1 MIEKEETIRFFEK
14 TQALL
19 NGHFQLSSGLHSAQ
33 YFQCALI
40 LQHPAYAEQMGRAIA
55 DLFRGQGVTCVVGP
69 ALGGIIIGWE
79 VARAL
84 GVKGIFAERVNGE
97 MKLRRGFSVSP
108 ADKILVVEDVITTGG
123 SAQEVV
129 ELLKGSANVV
139 GVSSIVDRSAAPPAF
154 SVPYKSL
161 LKMEIKTYEPAAC
174 PLCKEG
180 RPIDKPGTKANTQ
193 MGNKS

>member
-1 MIEKEETIRFFEK
+1 MIDREETLRLFEK

-19 NGHFQLSSGLHSAQ
+19 NGHFQLASGLHSGQ

-40 LQHPAYAEQMGRAIA
+40 LQHPAYAEKLGRAIA
-55 DLFRGQGVTCVVGP
+55 EMFRGQEITCVIGP
-69 ALGGIIIGWE
+69 ALGCIVIGWE

-84 GVKGIFAERVNGE
+84 GVKGLYSERVNGE
-97 MKLRRGFSVSP
+97 MKLRRGFSVNP

-129 ELLKGSANVV
+129 ALLQGSATVV
-139 GVSSIVDRSAAPPAF
+139 GVASIVDRSATTPSF
-154 SVPYKSL
+154 GVPYKSL
-161 LKMEIKTYEPAAC
+161 LKMDIKTYEQAAC

-180 RPIDKPGTKANTQ
+180 RPIDKPGTKANVQAAT
-193 MGNKS
+193 

>member
-1 MIEKEETIRFFEK
+1 MIEREEILRLFEK

-19 NGHFQLSSGLHSAQ
+19 NGHFQLSSGLHSNQ

-40 LQHPAYAEQMGRAIA
+40 LQHPAYAEKMGRAVA
-55 DLFRGQGVTCVVGP
+55 ELFRGQEITCVIGP

-97 MKLRRGFSVSP
+97 MKLRRGFAVNP
-108 ADKILVVEDVITTGG
+108 ADKILVVEDVVTTGG

-129 ELLKGSANVV
+129 NLLKGSTSVL
-139 GVSSIVDRSAAPPAF
+139 GVASIVDRSSTPPAF
-154 SVPYKSL
+154 GAPYKSL

-193 MGNKS
+193 PV

>member
-1 MIEKEETIRFFEK
+1 MIDREEMLRLFEK

-19 NGHFQLSSGLHSAQ
+19 NGHFQLSSGLHSNQ

-40 LQHPAYAEQMGRAIA
+40 LQHPACAEKMGKAIA
-55 DLFRGQGVTCVVGP
+55 ELFRGQEITCVIGP
-69 ALGGIIIGWE
+69 ALGGMIIGWE
-79 VARAL
+79 TARAL
-84 GVKGIFAERVNGE
+84 GVRGLFAERVSGE

-129 ELLKGSANVV
+129 NLLKNSALVA
-139 GVSSIVDRSAAPPAF
+139 GVSSIVDRSSVPISF
-154 SVPYKSL
+154 GVPYKSL

-180 RPIDKPGTKANTQ
+180 RPIDKPGTKANVQPAT
-193 MGNKS
+193 

>member
-1 MIEKEETIRFFEK
+1 MIDREETLRLFEK

-19 NGHFQLSSGLHSAQ
+19 NGHFQLASGLHSAQ

-40 LQHPAYAEQMGRAIA
+40 LQYPAYAEKLGRAIA
-55 DLFRGQGVTCVVGP
+55 EMFKGQKITCVVGP
-69 ALGGIIIGWE
+69 AIGGIIIGWE

-97 MKLRRGFSVSP
+97 MKLRRGFAVNP

-129 ELLKGSANVV
+129 NLLKGSTSVL
-139 GVSSIVDRSAAPPAF
+139 GVASIVNRSSVPPSF
-154 SVPYKSL
+154 GVPYKSL
-161 LKMEIKTYEPAAC
+161 LKMEIKTYEPATC

-180 RPIDKPGTKANTQ
+180 RPIDKPGTKANVQ
-193 MGNKS
+193 PG